1 MFFKNDN
8 RMTNWLFLKTK
19 ELWIRAKYHSI
30 NIPLRT
36 TKKTSE
42 YSPFFIMG
50 SGRSGTTILRKILL
64 QNDQI
69 VIPPESG
76 GLLEESI
83 KLFINKNHLPWD
95 LLVQQVLELWQ
106 KSPDLKYWNI
116 NGHLRSFELSRLPQK
131 DRSLQNI
138 ISHIY
143 LTYTRC
149 HKPEAYIWGDKTPYA
164 TFGLNW
170 IKKLYPQG
178 RIIHMLRD
186 GRDVVNSMI
195 KHRRCDNI
203 QQACARWN
211 ESVNILSKQQADMR
225 IITVRYEQLVSDPK
239 PEINRLSEFLQ
250 CDLHYF
256 KQAPPV
262 FLGDDHLS
270 HHKNLKK
277 ELNNGAVG
285 SWKNELD
292 AKKTHQMTQL
302 ILPNL
307 KKLGY
312 V

>member
-1 MFFKNDN
+1 LFFKNDN

-50 SGRSGTTILRKILL
+50 SGRSGTTILRKILE

-76 GLLEESI
+76 GLLEKSI

-95 LLVQQVLELWQ
+95 LLVQKVMELWW
-106 KSPDLKYWNI
+106 KSPDLQYWNI
-116 NGHLRSFELSRLPQK
+116 NDQLRGFELSRLSPN

-138 ISHIY
+138 INHIY
-143 LTYTRC
+143 LTYAQR

-186 GRDVVNSMI
+186 GRDVVNSLI
-195 KHRRCDNI
+195 KHRRCHTV

-211 ESVNILSKQQADMR
+211 ESVNILSKQHADMR
-225 IITVRYEQLVSDPK
+225 IITIRYEQLVSDPK
-239 PEINRLSEFLQ
+239 SEITRLSEFLRS
-250 CDLHYF
+250 DLHYF
-256 KQAPPV
+256 DQAPPI
-262 FLGDDHLS
+262 FLGDDHLT

-277 ELNNGAVG
+277 QLHNGAIG
-285 SWKNELD
+285 NWKHELD
-292 AKKTHQMTQL
+292 AKKTLRMIQL
-302 ILPNL
+302 ISPNL